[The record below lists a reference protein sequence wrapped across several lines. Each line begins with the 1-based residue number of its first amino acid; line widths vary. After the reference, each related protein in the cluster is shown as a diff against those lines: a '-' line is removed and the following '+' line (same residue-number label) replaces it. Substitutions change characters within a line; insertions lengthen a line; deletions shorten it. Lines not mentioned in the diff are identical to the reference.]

1 MGGTYAEA
9 SGNALSRSKCIVSQK
24 RQIIAYRI
32 LSRLKFDP
40 ITDPLGICGV
50 PPVPGNGAIPATGG
64 TPGGTLKRR
73 ASEDGAVPPAKKF
86 VLAYVSSGL

>member
-1 MGGTYAEA
+1 M
-9 SGNALSRSKCIVSQK
+9 CVVP
-24 RQIIAYRI
+24 
-32 LSRLKFDP
+32 KFDP

-50 PPVPGNGAIPATGG
+50 PPPPGNGAIPPG

-86 VLAYVSSGL
+86 VLAYVCSFIKFVVILRHSYFNK